1 MLKRNSISALL
12 VIAAVVGILLF
23 SASASVMAQD
33 EEVTITVGTWADE
46 SFEEAV
52 ALFNEKYPNI
62 NVELQLAAIND
73 HHDNLLTRLAA
84 GGEVPDVAYLEDQY
98 ISTLAARG
106 GFVDLSQAPYNG
118 NEYKNQLVGYPFAQ
132 ATTEEGQLVAMPID
146 VAPGTIFYR
155 HDRLEELGVDIEDI
169 KTFEDW
175 IEVGKKFMESGE
187 NRWLIGDVANIYTM
201 MINGSSTDRYF
212 NEEGELVVNSERF
225 LNAMQTAKEIR
236 DMGLDAGISEWTNEW
251 FTVLKEGQ
259 VLMQPSGAW
268 LGGHLKDWIAPET
281 AGKWRV
287 TSFPEGYDGPWGG
300 SFAGIPKSSE
310 NKEAAWKFIKFM
322 ATNKE
327 VQWKVFEVADIFP
340 SIESLYYKDA
350 FEEELDFYGGQ
361 KARLV
366 WKETIMNIPEINTSK
381 YDSMISDIMW
391 TSLGE
396 VLEGTKA
403 PQKALEDAEQLILRR
418 TRR

>member
-1 MLKRNSISALL
+1 MKRKSIFSL
-12 VIAAVVGILLF
+12 VVMAAVIGVLLF

-46 SFEEAV
+46 SFEAAV
-52 ALFNEKYPNI
+52 ELFNDKYPNI
-62 NVELQLAAIND
+62 NVELQLAAIED

-106 GFVDLSQAPYNG
+106 GFVDLSQEPYNG
-118 NEYKNQLVGYPFAQ
+118 DQHKDKLVGYPFAQ
-132 ATTEEGQLVAMPID
+132 ATTQDGQLVAMPTD

-175 IEVGKKFMESGE
+175 IEVGKKFTESGE

-201 MINGSSTDRYF
+201 MVNGSSTDRFF
-212 NEEGELVVNSERF
+212 NENGELVINSPRF
-225 LNAMQTAKEIR
+225 LKAFRTAKEVR
-236 DMGLDAGISEWTNEW
+236 DMGLDAEISEWTNEW
-251 FTVLKEGQ
+251 FTVLREGQ

-268 LGGHLKDWIAPET
+268 LGGHLKEWIAPET

-300 SFAGIPKSSE
+300 SFAGIPKSSD
-310 NKEAAWKFIKFM
+310 NKEAAWKFIEFM
-322 ATNKE
+322 ATDRA
-327 VQWKVFEVADIFP
+327 VQWSNFRIADMFP
-340 SIESLYYKDA
+340 TIEDLYDHEA
-350 FEEELDFYGGQ
+350 FAEEIDFYGGQ

-366 WKETIMNIPEINTSK
+366 WKETILNIPAINTNQH
-381 YDSMISDIMW
+381 DSFVMDMMGNA
-391 TSLGE
+391 LGE
-396 VLEGTKA
+396 VLEGNKT
-403 PQKALEDAEQLILRR
+403 PEEALNETETLIERR
-418 TRR
+418 IRR

>member
-1 MLKRNSISALL
+1 MRKSISALL
-12 VIAAVVGILLF
+12 VMAVLGVLVLTMQTAVF
-23 SASASVMAQD
+23 A
-33 EEVTITVGTWADE
+33 EETTTITVGTWADE

-52 ALFNEKYPNI
+52 ALFNEEYPNI
-62 NVELQLAAIND
+62 KVELQLAAIND

-84 GGEVPDVAYLEDQY
+84 DGEVPDVAYLEDQY

-106 GFVDLSQAPYNG
+106 GFVDLSQPPYNG
-118 NEYKNQLVGYPFAQ
+118 DEYKDQLVGYPFAQ
-132 ATTEEGQLVAMPID
+132 ATTEDGQLVAMPTD

-268 LGGHLKDWIAPET
+268 LGGHLKEWIAPDT

-287 TSFPEGYDGPWGG
+287 TSFPEGFDGPWGG

-322 ATNKE
+322 STNKA
-327 VQWKVFEVADIFP
+327 VQWRNFEIADMFP
-340 SIESLYYKDA
+340 SIESLYYRDA

-381 YDSMISDIMW
+381 HDSMISDIMW

-403 PQKALEDAEQLILRR
+403 PQKALDDAENLILRR